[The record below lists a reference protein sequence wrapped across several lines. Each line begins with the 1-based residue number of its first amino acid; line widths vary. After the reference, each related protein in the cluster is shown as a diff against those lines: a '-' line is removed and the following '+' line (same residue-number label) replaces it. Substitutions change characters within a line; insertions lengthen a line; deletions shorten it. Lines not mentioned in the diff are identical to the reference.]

1 MSYGKYSREQ
11 LHEQIVPVPENT
23 DFTLVSSL
31 PIVHR
36 FYVSFGTNS
45 PSSRHNNDLKGPSD
59 DVCIANK
66 AYTETCFGHDSVKI
80 TSFPVKNGHRFPL
93 YLSFYSYTKHSDIY
107 FPNYKKVR

>member
-1 MSYGKYSREQ
+1 MRQRKHTHQ
-11 LHEQIVPVPENT
+11 HEQIVPVPEIT

-66 AYTETCFGHDSVKI
+66 AYTETYFGHDSVKI
-80 TSFPVKNGHRFPL
+80 TSFPVK
-93 YLSFYSYTKHSDIY
+93 K
-107 FPNYKKVR
+107 

>member
-1 MSYGKYSREQ
+1 MNIPNKKNFFLNFEFFSKKLQLAWLLKIGKKNFS
-11 LHEQIVPVPENT
+11 H
-23 DFTLVSSL
+23 
-31 PIVHR
+31 
-36 FYVSFGTNS
+36 
-45 PSSRHNNDLKGPSD
+45 LKGASD